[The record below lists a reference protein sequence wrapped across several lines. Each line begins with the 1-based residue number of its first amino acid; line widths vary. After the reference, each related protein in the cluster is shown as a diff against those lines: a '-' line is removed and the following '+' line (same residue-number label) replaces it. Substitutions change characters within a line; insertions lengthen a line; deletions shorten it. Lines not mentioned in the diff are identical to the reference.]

1 MSNRPIQHQS
11 GSPPGAPDPVGH
23 AHFWERFLSRRRF
36 MQTAGAAGVALG
48 SGVLLPQFAWAAKPP
63 VDPKPIPGTIPL
75 PPPPAPPIGQFHFMF
90 PGPAD
95 KGNEPSTITD
105 FNGFIGGIDAVGSGT
120 GTDTTTRV
128 KTRLRWAS
136 DTRFMTGVYVGVDG
150 KKHKGTFAFI

>member
-1 MSNRPIQHQS
+1 MSKQPNQPRS
-11 GSPPGAPDPVGH
+11 GAPPGHVGL
-23 AHFWERFLSRRRF
+23 AYFWERLRSRRQF
-36 MQTAGAAGVALG
+36 LQTAGATGLALS
-48 SGVLLPQFAWAAKPP
+48 SGLWLPTPAWADQKP

-95 KGNEPSTITD
+95 KGNEPSLITD

-120 GTDTTTRV
+120 GKDTTTGV
-128 KTRLRWAS
+128 KSRLRWAS